1 MCRWS
6 LQPWQDERGS
16 QMTQDHALLNQLA
29 SQDVSALK
37 RELERRFIALYGA
50 DSQPVQFFAAPAR
63 INIIGEHIDYNGG
76 MVLPTAID
84 RYIYLAIR
92 RRDDTAINYD
102 DLRFPGRL
110 TFDITENFSYKK
122 ESDYCNYLN
131 GVITIMK
138 DRGVSFPTGFDALFF
153 SCIPDGGGVSSSSAL
168 ECCFIAAMSQLY
180 GGNISP
186 VDNALIGQETEHR
199 FMNVQCGIMDQFIIA
214 TGRKDSAVLLNC
226 ATLDYQYIPLEL
238 GDYRFIV
245 MNSNKKR
252 QLADSK
258 YNQRVAECK
267 EGLEVLNK
275 ALTEQGKAA
284 VANPCSVTAE
294 QLELL
299 QEALKSA
306 APQTAEPEVIY
317 RRMRHCITENQRVY
331 KATEA
336 LKSGDLKQLG
346 QLMNA
351 SHQSL
356 KDDYET
362 TGIEL
367 DTLNQE
373 ANKIDGCLGARVT
386 GAGFG
391 GCAIALVHKDVI
403 PGFIQQVG
411 TAYKEKIG
419 YEATFFECATG
430 NGAGPFR

>member
-1 MCRWS
+1 MA
-6 LQPWQDERGS
+6 QDF
-16 QMTQDHALLNQLA
+16 TLLNKLA
-29 SQDVSALK
+29 AEDVSALK
-37 RELERRFIALYGA
+37 MELEKQFKELYGDA
-50 DSQPVQFFAAPAR
+50 SHPIQFFAAPAR

-102 DLRFPGRL
+102 DIRFPGRF
-110 TFDITENFSYKK
+110 TFDITENFSYRK

-138 DRGVSFPTGFDALFF
+138 DRGVAFPTGFDALFF

-252 QLADSK
+252 QLTDSK

-267 EGLEVLNK
+267 EGLEILNQ
-275 ALTEQGKAA
+275 ALSAQGKAT
-284 VANPCSVTAE
+284 VANPCSMKTE
-294 QLELL
+294 QLDIL
-299 QEALKSA
+299 QEALKA
-306 APQTAEPEVIY
+306 TPPQTATAEIIY

-331 KATEA
+331 QATEA
-336 LKSGDLKQLG
+336 LKAGKLEELG
-346 QLMNA
+346 KLMNA

-356 KDDYET
+356 KEDYET

-373 ANKIDGCLGARVT
+373 ANKVQGCLGARVT

-391 GCAIALVHKDVI
+391 GCAIALVHKDAI
-403 PGFIQQVG
+403 PLFIKTVG
-411 TAYKEKIG
+411 AAYKEKIG

-430 NGAGPFR
+430 NGAGTLN

>member
-1 MCRWS
+1 MA
-6 LQPWQDERGS
+6 QDF
-16 QMTQDHALLNQLA
+16 TLLNKLA
-29 SQDVSALK
+29 AEDVSALK
-37 RELERRFIALYGA
+37 MELEKQFKELYGDA
-50 DSQPVQFFAAPAR
+50 SHPIQFFAAPAR

-102 DLRFPGRL
+102 DIRFPGRF
-110 TFDITENFSYKK
+110 TFDITENFSYRK

-138 DRGVSFPTGFDALFF
+138 DRGVAFPTGFDALFF

-252 QLADSK
+252 QLTDSK

-267 EGLEVLNK
+267 EGLEILNQ
-275 ALTEQGKAA
+275 ALSAQGKAT
-284 VANPCSVTAE
+284 VANPCSMKTE
-294 QLELL
+294 QLDIL
-299 QEALKSA
+299 QEALKATS
-306 APQTAEPEVIY
+306 PQTATAEIIY

-331 KATEA
+331 QATEA
-336 LKSGDLKQLG
+336 LKAGKLEELG
-346 QLMNA
+346 KLMNA

-356 KDDYET
+356 KEDYET

-373 ANKIDGCLGARVT
+373 ANKVQGCLGARVT

-391 GCAIALVHKDVI
+391 GCAIALVHKDAI
-403 PGFIQQVG
+403 PLFIKTVG
-411 TAYKEKIG
+411 AAYKEKIG

-430 NGAGPFR
+430 NGAGTLN

>member
-1 MCRWS
+1 M
-6 LQPWQDERGS
+6 DY
-16 QMTQDHALLNQLA
+16 TLLNQLA
-29 SQDVSALK
+29 AENVSALK
-37 RELERRFIALYGA
+37 MQLENQFKELYGNA
-50 DSQPVQFFAAPAR
+50 SQSIQFFAAPAR

-92 RRDDTAINYD
+92 RREDTAINYD
-102 DLRFPGRL
+102 DIRFPGRF
-110 TFDITENFSYKK
+110 TFDITEQFSYKK
-122 ESDYCNYLN
+122 ESDYCNSLN
-131 GVITIMK
+131 GVITIMR
-138 DRGVSFPTGFDALFF
+138 DRGVAFPTGFDALFF

-226 ATLDYQYIPLEL
+226 ATLDYQYIPLQL

-267 EGLEVLNK
+267 EGLEILNQ
-275 ALTEQGKAA
+275 ARSAQGKAA
-284 VANPCSVTAE
+284 VANPCSMTAE
-294 QLELL
+294 DLALL
-299 QEALKSA
+299 QEALKTA
-306 APQTAEPEVIY
+306 APQTAPAEVIY

-331 KATEA
+331 QAAEA
-336 LKSGDLKQLG
+336 LKAGRLEELG
-346 QLMNA
+346 RLMNA

-356 KDDYET
+356 KEDYET

-373 ANKIDGCLGARVT
+373 ANKVQGCLGARVT

-391 GCAIALVHKDVI
+391 GCAIALVHKEAI
-403 PGFIQQVG
+403 PQFIETVG
-411 TAYKEKIG
+411 AAYLEKIG
-419 YEATFFECATG
+419 YEATFFQCTTG
-430 NGAGPFR
+430 NGAGALV

>member
-1 MCRWS
+1 M
-6 LQPWQDERGS
+6 DY
-16 QMTQDHALLNQLA
+16 TLLNQLA
-29 SQDVSALK
+29 AENVSALK
-37 RELERRFIALYGA
+37 MELENQFKELYGNA
-50 DSQPVQFFAAPAR
+50 SQSIQFFAAPAR

-92 RRDDTAINYD
+92 RREDTAINYD
-102 DLRFPGRL
+102 DIRFPGRF
-110 TFDITENFSYKK
+110 TFDITEQFSYKK

-131 GVITIMK
+131 GVITIMR
-138 DRGVSFPTGFDALFF
+138 DRGVAFPTGFDALFF

-226 ATLDYQYIPLEL
+226 ATLDYQYIPLQL

-267 EGLEVLNK
+267 EGLEILNQ
-275 ALTEQGKAA
+275 ARSAQGKAA
-284 VANPCSVTAE
+284 VANPCSMTAE
-294 QLELL
+294 DLALL
-299 QEALKSA
+299 QEALKTA
-306 APQTAEPEVIY
+306 APQTAPAEVIY

-331 KATEA
+331 QAAEA
-336 LKSGDLKQLG
+336 LKAGRLEELG
-346 QLMNA
+346 RLMNA

-356 KDDYET
+356 KEDYET

-373 ANKIDGCLGARVT
+373 ANKVQGCLGARVT

-391 GCAIALVHKDVI
+391 GCAIALVHKEAI
-403 PGFIQQVG
+403 PQFIETVG
-411 TAYKEKIG
+411 AAYLEKIG
-419 YEATFFECATG
+419 YEATFFQCTTG
-430 NGAGPFR
+430 NGAGALV

>member
-1 MCRWS
+1 M
-6 LQPWQDERGS
+6 DY
-16 QMTQDHALLNQLA
+16 TLLNQLA
-29 SQDVSALK
+29 AENVSALK
-37 RELERRFIALYGA
+37 MELENQFKELYGNA
-50 DSQPVQFFAAPAR
+50 SQSIQFFAAPAR

-92 RRDDTAINYD
+92 RREDTAINYD
-102 DLRFPGRL
+102 DIRFPGRF
-110 TFDITENFSYKK
+110 TFDITEQFSYKK

-131 GVITIMK
+131 GVITIMR
-138 DRGVSFPTGFDALFF
+138 DRGVAFPTGFDALFF

-226 ATLDYQYIPLEL
+226 ATLDYQYIPLQL

-267 EGLEVLNK
+267 EGLEILNQ
-275 ALTEQGKAA
+275 ACSAQGKAA
-284 VANPCSVTAE
+284 VANPCSMTAAD
-294 QLELL
+294 LALL
-299 QEALKSA
+299 QEALKTA
-306 APQTAEPEVIY
+306 APQTAPAEVIY

-331 KATEA
+331 QAAEA
-336 LKSGDLKQLG
+336 LKAGRLEELG
-346 QLMNA
+346 RLMNA

-356 KDDYET
+356 KEDYET

-373 ANKIDGCLGARVT
+373 ANKVQGCLGARVT

-391 GCAIALVHKDVI
+391 GCAIALVHKEAI
-403 PGFIQQVG
+403 PQFIKTVG
-411 TAYKEKIG
+411 ATYLEKIG
-419 YEATFFECATG
+419 YEATFFQCTTG
-430 NGAGPFR
+430 NGAGALV

>member
-1 MCRWS
+1 MS
-6 LQPWQDERGS
+6 QDYAVL
-16 QMTQDHALLNQLA
+16 TQLA
-29 SQDVSALK
+29 SENVPALK
-37 RELERRFIALYGA
+37 QELERRFVEMYGTSSEA
-50 DSQPVQFFAAPAR
+50 IQFFAAPAR

-84 RYIYLAIR
+84 RYIFLAIR
-92 RRDDTAINYD
+92 RRTDTTINYD
-102 DLRFPGRL
+102 DIRFPGRF

-131 GVITIMK
+131 GVITILK
-138 DRGVSFPTGFDALFF
+138 DKGVSFSTGFDALFF

-168 ECCFIAAMSQLY
+168 ECCFVSAMSHLY
-180 GGNISP
+180 DGKINP

-199 FMNVQCGIMDQFIIA
+199 FMNVQCGIMDQFIIS

-267 EGLEVLNK
+267 EGLEILNQ
-275 ALTEQGKAA
+275 ALVAQGKVA
-284 VANPCSVTAE
+284 VANPCSMTTE
-294 QLELL
+294 QLEVL
-299 QEALKSA
+299 QEALKTA
-306 APQTAEPEVIY
+306 APKTAEPEVIY
-317 RRMRHCITENQRVY
+317 RRMRHCLLENQRVY

-336 LKSGDLKQLG
+336 LKSGNLQELG

-351 SHQSL
+351 SHESL
-356 KDDYET
+356 KTDYET

-373 ANKIDGCLGARVT
+373 ANKLAGCLGARVT

-391 GCAIALVHKDVI
+391 GCAIALVHKDAI
-403 PGFIQQVG
+403 PTFIDTVG
-411 TAYKEKIG
+411 AAYKEKIG
-419 YEATFFECATG
+419 YEATFFQCSTG
-430 NGAGPFR
+430 NGAGPLT

>member
-1 MCRWS
+1 M
-6 LQPWQDERGS
+6 S
-16 QMTQDHALLNQLA
+16 QEYAVLTQLA
-29 SQDVSALK
+29 SENVPALK
-37 RELERRFIALYGA
+37 QELERRFVEMYGTGSEA
-50 DSQPVQFFAAPAR
+50 IQFFAAPAR

-84 RYIYLAIR
+84 RYIFLAIR
-92 RRDDTAINYD
+92 RRKDTTINYD
-102 DLRFPGRL
+102 DIRFPGRF

-131 GVITIMK
+131 GVITILK
-138 DRGVSFPTGFDALFF
+138 DKGVSFPTGFDALFF

-168 ECCFIAAMSQLY
+168 ECCFVSAMSHLY
-180 GGNISP
+180 DGKVNP

-199 FMNVQCGIMDQFIIA
+199 FMNVQCGIMDQFIIS

-267 EGLEVLNK
+267 EGLEILNQ
-275 ALTEQGKAA
+275 ALVAQGNPS
-284 VANPCSVTAE
+284 VANPCSMTTE
-294 QLELL
+294 QLAFL
-299 QEALKSA
+299 QEALKTA
-306 APQTAEPEVIY
+306 APKTAESEVIY
-317 RRMRHCITENQRVY
+317 RRIRHCILENQRVY
-331 KATEA
+331 KAIEA
-336 LKSGDLKQLG
+336 LKSGNLQELG

-351 SHQSL
+351 SHESL
-356 KDDYET
+356 KTDYET

-373 ANKIDGCLGARVT
+373 ANKIAGCLGARVT

-391 GCAIALVHKDVI
+391 GCAIALVHKDAI
-403 PGFIQQVG
+403 PTFINTVG
-411 TAYKEKIG
+411 AAYKEKIG
-419 YEATFFECATG
+419 YEATFFQCSTG
-430 NGAGPFR
+430 NGAGPLT

>member
-1 MCRWS
+1 M
-6 LQPWQDERGS
+6 S
-16 QMTQDHALLNQLA
+16 QEYAVLTQLA
-29 SQDVSALK
+29 SENVPALK
-37 RELERRFIALYGA
+37 QELERRFVEMYGTGSEA
-50 DSQPVQFFAAPAR
+50 IQFFAAPAR

-84 RYIYLAIR
+84 RYIFLAIR
-92 RRDDTAINYD
+92 RRKDTTINYD
-102 DLRFPGRL
+102 DIRFPGRF

-131 GVITIMK
+131 GVITILK
-138 DRGVSFPTGFDALFF
+138 DKGVSFPTGFDALFF

-168 ECCFIAAMSQLY
+168 ECCFVSAMSHLY
-180 GGNISP
+180 DGKVNP

-199 FMNVQCGIMDQFIIA
+199 FMNVQCGIMDQFIIS

-267 EGLEVLNK
+267 EGLEILNQ
-275 ALTEQGKAA
+275 ALVAQGKPS
-284 VANPCSVTAE
+284 VANPCSMTTE
-294 QLELL
+294 QLAFL
-299 QEALKSA
+299 QEALKTA
-306 APQTAEPEVIY
+306 APKTAESEVIY
-317 RRMRHCITENQRVY
+317 RRIRHCILENQRVY
-331 KATEA
+331 KAIEA
-336 LKSGDLKQLG
+336 LKSGNLQELG

-351 SHQSL
+351 SHESL
-356 KDDYET
+356 KTDYET

-373 ANKIDGCLGARVT
+373 ANKIAGCLGARVT

-391 GCAIALVHKDVI
+391 GCAIALVHKDAI
-403 PGFIQQVG
+403 PTFINTVG
-411 TAYKEKIG
+411 AAYKEKIG
-419 YEATFFECATG
+419 YEATFFQCSTG
-430 NGAGPFR
+430 NGAGPLT

>member
-1 MCRWS
+1 M
-6 LQPWQDERGS
+6 DY
-16 QMTQDHALLNQLA
+16 TLLNQLA
-29 SQDVSALK
+29 AENVSALK
-37 RELERRFIALYGA
+37 MELEKQFKELYGNA
-50 DSQPVQFFAAPAR
+50 SQSIQFFAAPAR

-92 RRDDTAINYD
+92 RREDTAINYD
-102 DLRFPGRL
+102 DIRFPGRF
-110 TFDITENFSYKK
+110 TFDITEQFSYKK

-131 GVITIMK
+131 GVITIMR
-138 DRGVSFPTGFDALFF
+138 DRGVAFPTGFDALFF

-214 TGRKDSAVLLNC
+214 TGRKDSSVLLNC
-226 ATLDYQYIPLEL
+226 ATLDYQYIPLQL

-267 EGLEVLNK
+267 EGLEILNQ
-275 ALTEQGKAA
+275 ARSAQGKAA
-284 VANPCSVTAE
+284 VANPCSMTAE
-294 QLELL
+294 DLALL
-299 QEALKSA
+299 QEALKTA
-306 APQTAEPEVIY
+306 APQTAPAEVIY

-331 KATEA
+331 QAAEA
-336 LKSGDLKQLG
+336 LKAGRLEELG
-346 QLMNA
+346 RLMNA

-356 KDDYET
+356 KEDYET

-373 ANKIDGCLGARVT
+373 ANKVQGCLGARVT

-391 GCAIALVHKDVI
+391 GCAIALVHKEAI
-403 PGFIQQVG
+403 PQFIETVG
-411 TAYKEKIG
+411 AAYLEKIG
-419 YEATFFECATG
+419 YEATFFQCTTG
-430 NGAGPFR
+430 NGAGALV

>member
-1 MCRWS
+1 M
-6 LQPWQDERGS
+6 S
-16 QMTQDHALLNQLA
+16 QEYAVLTQLA
-29 SQDVSALK
+29 SENVPALK
-37 RELERRFIALYGA
+37 QELERRFVEMYGTGSEA
-50 DSQPVQFFAAPAR
+50 IQFFAAPAR

-84 RYIYLAIR
+84 RYIFLAIR
-92 RRDDTAINYD
+92 RRKDTTINYD
-102 DLRFPGRL
+102 DIRFPGRF

-131 GVITIMK
+131 GVITILK
-138 DRGVSFPTGFDALFF
+138 DKGVSFPTGFDALFF

-168 ECCFIAAMSQLY
+168 ECCFVSAMSHLY
-180 GGNISP
+180 DGKVTP

-199 FMNVQCGIMDQFIIA
+199 FMNVQCGIMDQFIIS

-252 QLADSK
+252 QLSDSK

-267 EGLEVLNK
+267 EGLEILNQ
-275 ALTEQGKAA
+275 ALVAQGKPS
-284 VANPCSVTAE
+284 VANPCSMTTE
-294 QLELL
+294 QLALL
-299 QEALKSA
+299 QEALKTA
-306 APQTAEPEVIY
+306 DPKTAEPEVIY
-317 RRMRHCITENQRVY
+317 RRIRHCILENQRVY
-331 KATEA
+331 KAIVA
-336 LKSGDLKQLG
+336 LKSGNLQELG

-351 SHQSL
+351 SHESL
-356 KDDYET
+356 KTDYET

-373 ANKIDGCLGARVT
+373 ANKIAGCLGARVT

-391 GCAIALVHKDVI
+391 GCAIALVHKDAI
-403 PGFIQQVG
+403 STFINTVG
-411 TAYKEKIG
+411 AAYKEKIG
-419 YEATFFECATG
+419 YEATFFQCSTG
-430 NGAGPFR
+430 NGAGPLT

>member
-1 MCRWS
+1 M
-6 LQPWQDERGS
+6 DY
-16 QMTQDHALLNQLA
+16 AVLNQFA
-29 SQDVSALK
+29 AEDGSALK
-37 RELERRFIALYGA
+37 MELEKQFKELYGA
-50 DSQPVQFFAAPAR
+50 DSQPIQFFAAPAR

-92 RRDDTAINYD
+92 RRKDTAINYD
-102 DLRFPGRL
+102 DIRFPGRF
-110 TFDITENFSYKK
+110 TFDITEQFSYKK

-138 DRGVSFPTGFDALFF
+138 DRGVAFPTGFDALFF

-180 GGNISP
+180 NGNISP

-226 ATLDYQYIPLEL
+226 ATLDYQYIPLQL

-267 EGLEVLNK
+267 EGLEILNQ
-275 ALTEQGKAA
+275 ARSVQGKAA
-284 VANPCSVTAE
+284 LANPCSMTAE
-294 QLELL
+294 DLALL
-299 QEALKSA
+299 QEALKTA
-306 APQTAEPEVIY
+306 APKTAAAEVIY

-331 KATEA
+331 QAAEA
-336 LKSGDLKQLG
+336 LKAGRLEELG
-346 QLMNA
+346 RLMNA

-356 KDDYET
+356 KEDYET

-373 ANKIDGCLGARVT
+373 ANKIQGCLGARVT

-391 GCAIALVHKDVI
+391 GCAIALVHKEAI
-403 PGFIQQVG
+403 PTFIKTVG
-411 TAYKEKIG
+411 AAYLEKIG

-430 NGAGPFR
+430 NGAGALV

>member
-1 MCRWS
+1 M
-6 LQPWQDERGS
+6 DY
-16 QMTQDHALLNQLA
+16 TLLNQLA
-29 SQDVSALK
+29 AENVSALK
-37 RELERRFIALYGA
+37 MELENQFKELYGNA
-50 DSQPVQFFAAPAR
+50 SQSIQFFAAPAR

-92 RRDDTAINYD
+92 RREDTAINYD
-102 DLRFPGRL
+102 DIRFPGRF
-110 TFDITENFSYKK
+110 TFDITEQFSYKK

-131 GVITIMK
+131 GVITIMR
-138 DRGVSFPTGFDALFF
+138 DRGVAFPTGFDALFF

-226 ATLDYQYIPLEL
+226 ATLDYQYIPLQL

-267 EGLEVLNK
+267 EGLEILNQ
-275 ALTEQGKAA
+275 ARSAQGKAA
-284 VANPCSVTAE
+284 VANPCSMTAE
-294 QLELL
+294 DLALL
-299 QEALKSA
+299 QEALKTA
-306 APQTAEPEVIY
+306 APQTAPAEVIY

-331 KATEA
+331 QAAEA
-336 LKSGDLKQLG
+336 LKAGRLEELG
-346 QLMNA
+346 CLMNA

-356 KDDYET
+356 KEDYET

-373 ANKIDGCLGARVT
+373 ANKVQGCLGARVT

-391 GCAIALVHKDVI
+391 GCAIALVHKEAI
-403 PGFIQQVG
+403 PQFIETVG
-411 TAYKEKIG
+411 AAYLEKIG
-419 YEATFFECATG
+419 YEATFFQCTTG
-430 NGAGPFR
+430 NGAGALV

>member
-1 MCRWS
+1 MS
-6 LQPWQDERGS
+6 QDYSVLS
-16 QMTQDHALLNQLA
+16 QLATQDVGVLKKELRRQFLA
-29 SQDVSALK
+29 M
-37 RELERRFIALYGA
+37 YG
-50 DSQPVQFFAAPAR
+50 DSPQQVEFFAAPAR

-84 RYIYLAIR
+84 RYIFLAIR
-92 RRDDTAINYD
+92 RRNDTTINYD
-102 DLRFPGRL
+102 DIRFPGRF
-110 TFDITENFSYKK
+110 TFDIRENFSYKK

-131 GVITIMK
+131 GVITILK
-138 DRGVSFPTGFDALFF
+138 DKGVSFPTGFDALFF

-168 ECCFIAAMSQLY
+168 ECCFIAAMSHLY
-180 GGNISP
+180 DGNINP

-214 TGRKDSAVLLNC
+214 TARKDSAVLLNC
-226 ATLDYQYIPLEL
+226 ATLDYQYIPLKL

-267 EGLEVLNK
+267 EGLEILNK
-275 ALTEQGKAA
+275 SLTLQGKKT
-284 VANPCSVTAE
+284 VENPCSITTE
-294 QLELL
+294 QLEVLKESL
-299 QEALKSA
+299 QVTP
-306 APQTAEPEVIY
+306 PQTASSEIIY
-317 RRMRHCITENQRVY
+317 RRMHHCITENQRVY
-331 KATEA
+331 KAIEA
-336 LKSGDLKQLG
+336 LKSGNLQELG
-346 QLMNA
+346 QLINA

-356 KDDYET
+356 KEDYET

-373 ANKIDGCLGARVT
+373 ANKVAGCLGSRVT

-391 GCAIALVHKDVI
+391 GCAIALVHKDSI
-403 PGFIQQVG
+403 PEFIKTVG
-411 TAYKEKIG
+411 AAYKEKIG

-430 NGAGPFR
+430 NGAGILN

>member
-1 MCRWS
+1 MLRNYDD
-6 LQPWQDERGS
+6 L
-16 QMTQDHALLNQLA
+16 TKLA

-37 RELERRFIALYGA
+37 RELERRFTELYGA
-50 DSQPVQFFAAPAR
+50 ASQPIQFFAAPAR

-92 RRDDTAINYD
+92 RRDDATINYD
-102 DLRFPGRL
+102 DIRFPGRF

-138 DRGVSFPTGFDALFF
+138 DRGVAFPTGFDALFF

-267 EGLEVLNK
+267 EGLEILNT
-275 ALTEQGKAA
+275 ALAAQGKKP
-284 VANPCSVTAE
+284 VANPCSMTMDDLA
-294 QLELL
+294 LL
-299 QEALKSA
+299 QEALKTN
-306 APQTAEPEVIY
+306 APQTATAEIIY
-317 RRMRHCITENQRVY
+317 RRMRHCITENQRVHQ
-331 KATEA
+331 ATEA
-336 LKSGDLKQLG
+336 LKSGNLKQLG

-373 ANKIDGCLGARVT
+373 ANKVAGCLGARVT

-391 GCAIALVHKDVI
+391 GCAIALVHKEAI
-403 PGFIQQVG
+403 PQFIETVG
-411 TAYKEKIG
+411 AAYQNAIG

-430 NGAGPFR
+430 NGAGPLN

>member
-1 MCRWS
+1 M
-6 LQPWQDERGS
+6 S
-16 QMTQDHALLNQLA
+16 QEYAVLTQLA
-29 SQDVSALK
+29 SENVPALK
-37 RELERRFIALYGA
+37 QELERRFVEMYGTGSEA
-50 DSQPVQFFAAPAR
+50 IQFFAAPAR

-84 RYIYLAIR
+84 RYIFLAIR
-92 RRDDTAINYD
+92 RRKDTTINYD
-102 DLRFPGRL
+102 DIRFPGRF

-131 GVITIMK
+131 GVITILK
-138 DRGVSFPTGFDALFF
+138 DKGVSFPTGFDALFF

-168 ECCFIAAMSQLY
+168 ECCFVSAMSHLY
-180 GGNISP
+180 DGKVTP

-199 FMNVQCGIMDQFIIA
+199 FMNVQCGIMDQFIIS

-252 QLADSK
+252 QLSDSK

-267 EGLEVLNK
+267 EGLEILNQ
-275 ALTEQGKAA
+275 ALVAQGKPS
-284 VANPCSVTAE
+284 VANPCSMTTE
-294 QLELL
+294 QLALL
-299 QEALKSA
+299 QEALKTA
-306 APQTAEPEVIY
+306 APKTAESEVIY
-317 RRMRHCITENQRVY
+317 RRIRHCILENQRVY
-331 KATEA
+331 KAIEA
-336 LKSGDLKQLG
+336 LKSGNLQELG

-351 SHQSL
+351 SHESL
-356 KDDYET
+356 KTDYET

-373 ANKIDGCLGARVT
+373 ANKIAGCLGARVT

-391 GCAIALVHKDVI
+391 GCAIALVHKDAI
-403 PGFIQQVG
+403 STFINTVG
-411 TAYKEKIG
+411 AAYKEKIG
-419 YEATFFECATG
+419 YEATFFQCSTG
-430 NGAGPFR
+430 NGAGPLT

>member
-1 MCRWS
+1 M
-6 LQPWQDERGS
+6 DY
-16 QMTQDHALLNQLA
+16 TLLNQLA
-29 SQDVSALK
+29 AENVSALK
-37 RELERRFIALYGA
+37 MELENQFKELYGNA
-50 DSQPVQFFAAPAR
+50 SQSIQFFAAPAR

-92 RRDDTAINYD
+92 RREDTAINYD
-102 DLRFPGRL
+102 DIRFPGRF
-110 TFDITENFSYKK
+110 TFDITEQFSYKK

-131 GVITIMK
+131 GVITIMR
-138 DRGVSFPTGFDALFF
+138 DRGVAFPTGFDALFF

-226 ATLDYQYIPLEL
+226 ATLDYQYIPLQL

-267 EGLEVLNK
+267 EGLEILNQ
-275 ALTEQGKAA
+275 ACSAQGKAA
-284 VANPCSVTAE
+284 VANPCSMTAE
-294 QLELL
+294 DLALL
-299 QEALKSA
+299 QEALKTA
-306 APQTAEPEVIY
+306 APQTAPAEVIY

-331 KATEA
+331 QAAEA
-336 LKSGDLKQLG
+336 LKAGRLEELG
-346 QLMNA
+346 RLMNA

-356 KDDYET
+356 KEDYET

-373 ANKIDGCLGARVT
+373 ANKVQGCLGARVT

-391 GCAIALVHKDVI
+391 GCAIALVHKEAI
-403 PGFIQQVG
+403 PQFIETVG
-411 TAYKEKIG
+411 AAYLEKIG
-419 YEATFFECATG
+419 YEATFFQCTTG
-430 NGAGPFR
+430 NGAGALV

>member
-1 MCRWS
+1 MA
-6 LQPWQDERGS
+6 QDF
-16 QMTQDHALLNQLA
+16 TLLNQLA
-29 SQDVSALK
+29 AEDVSSLK
-37 RELERRFIALYGA
+37 MELEKQFKELYGA
-50 DSQPVQFFAAPAR
+50 ASHPIQFFAAPAR

-102 DLRFPGRL
+102 DIRFPGRF
-110 TFDITENFSYKK
+110 TFDITENFSYRK

-138 DRGVSFPTGFDALFF
+138 DRGVAFPTGFDALFF

-252 QLADSK
+252 QLTDSK

-267 EGLEVLNK
+267 EGLEILNR
-275 ALTEQGKAA
+275 ALSAQGKAT
-284 VANPCSVTAE
+284 VANPCSMKTE
-294 QLELL
+294 QLDIL
-299 QEALKSA
+299 QEALKA
-306 APQTAEPEVIY
+306 TPPQTATAEIIY

-331 KATEA
+331 QATEA
-336 LKSGDLKQLG
+336 LKAGKLEELG
-346 QLMNA
+346 KLMNA

-373 ANKIDGCLGARVT
+373 ANKVQGCLGARVT

-391 GCAIALVHKDVI
+391 GCAIALVHKDTI
-403 PGFIQQVG
+403 PLFIKTVG
-411 TAYKEKIG
+411 AAYKEKIG

-430 NGAGPFR
+430 NGAGTLN

>member
-1 MCRWS
+1 M
-6 LQPWQDERGS
+6 DY
-16 QMTQDHALLNQLA
+16 TLLNQLA
-29 SQDVSALK
+29 AENVSALK
-37 RELERRFIALYGA
+37 MELENQFKELYGNA
-50 DSQPVQFFAAPAR
+50 SQSIQFFAAPAR

-92 RRDDTAINYD
+92 RREDTAINYD
-102 DLRFPGRL
+102 DIRFPGRF
-110 TFDITENFSYKK
+110 TFDITEQFSYKK

-131 GVITIMK
+131 GVITIMR
-138 DRGVSFPTGFDALFF
+138 DRGVAFPTGFDALFF

-226 ATLDYQYIPLEL
+226 ATLDYQYIPLQL

-267 EGLEVLNK
+267 EGLEILNQ
-275 ALTEQGKAA
+275 ACSAQGKAA
-284 VANPCSVTAE
+284 VANPCSMTAE
-294 QLELL
+294 DLALL
-299 QEALKSA
+299 QEALKTA
-306 APQTAEPEVIY
+306 APQTAPAEVIY

-331 KATEA
+331 QAAEA
-336 LKSGDLKQLG
+336 LKAGRLEELG
-346 QLMNA
+346 RLMNA

-356 KDDYET
+356 KEDYET

-373 ANKIDGCLGARVT
+373 ANKVQGCLGARVT

-391 GCAIALVHKDVI
+391 GCAIALVHKEAI
-403 PGFIQQVG
+403 PSSSRQ
-411 TAYKEKIG
+411 
-419 YEATFFECATG
+419 
-430 NGAGPFR
+430 

>member
-1 MCRWS
+1 M
-6 LQPWQDERGS
+6 S
-16 QMTQDHALLNQLA
+16 QEYAVLTQLA
-29 SQDVSALK
+29 SENVPALK
-37 RELERRFIALYGA
+37 QELERRFVEMYGTGSEA
-50 DSQPVQFFAAPAR
+50 IQFFAAPAR

-84 RYIYLAIR
+84 RYIFLAIR
-92 RRDDTAINYD
+92 RRKDTTINYD
-102 DLRFPGRL
+102 DIRFPGRF

-131 GVITIMK
+131 GVITILK
-138 DRGVSFPTGFDALFF
+138 DKGVSFPTGFDALFF

-168 ECCFIAAMSQLY
+168 ECCFVSAMSHLY
-180 GGNISP
+180 DGKVNP

-199 FMNVQCGIMDQFIIA
+199 FMNVQCGIMDQFIIS

-252 QLADSK
+252 QLSDSK

-267 EGLEVLNK
+267 EGLEILNQ
-275 ALTEQGKAA
+275 ALVAQGKPS
-284 VANPCSVTAE
+284 VANPCSMTRE
-294 QLELL
+294 QLALL
-299 QEALKSA
+299 QEALKTA
-306 APQTAEPEVIY
+306 APKTAESEVIY
-317 RRMRHCITENQRVY
+317 RRIRHCILENQRVY
-331 KATEA
+331 KAIEA
-336 LKSGDLKQLG
+336 LKSGNLQELG

-351 SHQSL
+351 SHESL
-356 KDDYET
+356 KTDYET

-373 ANKIDGCLGARVT
+373 ANKIAGCLGARVT

-391 GCAIALVHKDVI
+391 GCAIALVHKDAI
-403 PGFIQQVG
+403 PTFINTVG
-411 TAYKEKIG
+411 VAYKEKIG
-419 YEATFFECATG
+419 YEATFFQCSTG
-430 NGAGPFR
+430 NGAGPLT

>member
-1 MCRWS
+1 M
-6 LQPWQDERGS
+6 S
-16 QMTQDHALLNQLA
+16 QEYAVLTQLA
-29 SQDVSALK
+29 SENVPALK
-37 RELERRFIALYGA
+37 QELEHRFVEMYGTGSEA
-50 DSQPVQFFAAPAR
+50 IQFFAAPAR

-84 RYIYLAIR
+84 RYIFLAIR
-92 RRDDTAINYD
+92 RRKDTTINYD
-102 DLRFPGRL
+102 DIRFPGRF

-131 GVITIMK
+131 GVITILK
-138 DRGVSFPTGFDALFF
+138 DKGVSFPTGFDALFF

-168 ECCFIAAMSQLY
+168 ECCFVSAMSHLY
-180 GGNISP
+180 DGKVTP

-199 FMNVQCGIMDQFIIA
+199 FMNVQCGIMDQFIIS

-252 QLADSK
+252 QLSDSK

-267 EGLEVLNK
+267 EGLEILNQ
-275 ALTEQGKAA
+275 ALVAQGEPS
-284 VANPCSVTAE
+284 VANPCSMTTE
-294 QLELL
+294 QLALL
-299 QEALKSA
+299 QEALKTA
-306 APQTAEPEVIY
+306 APKTAEPEVIY
-317 RRMRHCITENQRVY
+317 RRIRHCILENQRVY
-331 KATEA
+331 KAIEA
-336 LKSGDLKQLG
+336 LKSGNLQELG

-351 SHQSL
+351 SHESL
-356 KDDYET
+356 KTDYET

-373 ANKIDGCLGARVT
+373 ANKIAGCLGARVT

-391 GCAIALVHKDVI
+391 GCAIALVHKDAI
-403 PGFIQQVG
+403 STFINTVG
-411 TAYKEKIG
+411 AAYKEKIG
-419 YEATFFECATG
+419 YEATFFQCSTG
-430 NGAGPFR
+430 NGAGPLT

>member
-1 MCRWS
+1 M
-6 LQPWQDERGS
+6 S
-16 QMTQDHALLNQLA
+16 QEYAVLTQLA
-29 SQDVSALK
+29 SENVPALK
-37 RELERRFIALYGA
+37 QELERRFVEMYGTGSEA
-50 DSQPVQFFAAPAR
+50 IQFFAAPAR

-84 RYIYLAIR
+84 RYIFLAIR
-92 RRDDTAINYD
+92 RRKDTTINYD
-102 DLRFPGRL
+102 DIRFPGRF

-131 GVITIMK
+131 GVITILK
-138 DRGVSFPTGFDALFF
+138 DKGVSFPTGFDALFF

-168 ECCFIAAMSQLY
+168 ECCFVSAMSHLY
-180 GGNISP
+180 DGKVTP

-199 FMNVQCGIMDQFIIA
+199 FMNVQCGIMDQFIIS

-252 QLADSK
+252 QLSDSK

-267 EGLEVLNK
+267 EGLEILNQ
-275 ALTEQGKAA
+275 ALVAQGKPS
-284 VANPCSVTAE
+284 VANPCSMTTE
-294 QLELL
+294 QLALL
-299 QEALKSA
+299 QEALKTA
-306 APQTAEPEVIY
+306 APKTAEPEVIY
-317 RRMRHCITENQRVY
+317 RRIRHCILENQRVY
-331 KATEA
+331 KAIEA
-336 LKSGDLKQLG
+336 LKSGNLQELG

-351 SHQSL
+351 SHESL
-356 KDDYET
+356 KTDYET

-373 ANKIDGCLGARVT
+373 ANKIAGCLGARVT

-391 GCAIALVHKDVI
+391 GCAIALVHKDAI
-403 PGFIQQVG
+403 STFINTVG
-411 TAYKEKIG
+411 AAYKEKIG
-419 YEATFFECATG
+419 YEATFFQCSTG
-430 NGAGPFR
+430 NGAGPLT

>member
-1 MCRWS
+1 MS
-6 LQPWQDERGS
+6 QDYAVLTR
-16 QMTQDHALLNQLA
+16 LA
-29 SQDVSALK
+29 SEDVPALK
-37 RELERRFIALYGA
+37 QELERRFVELYGPSSEA
-50 DSQPVQFFAAPAR
+50 IKFFAAPAR

-84 RYIYLAIR
+84 RYIFLAIR
-92 RRDDTAINYD
+92 GRKDTTINYD
-102 DLRFPGRL
+102 DIRFPGRF

-122 ESDYCNYLN
+122 ENDYCNYLN
-131 GVITIMK
+131 GVITILK

-168 ECCFIAAMSQLY
+168 ECCFVSAMSHMY
-180 GGNISP
+180 NGNVNP

-199 FMNVQCGIMDQFIIA
+199 FMNVQCGIMDQFIIS

-226 ATLDYQYIPLEL
+226 ATLDYQYIPLNL

-267 EGLEVLNK
+267 EGLEILNQ
-275 ALTEQGKAA
+275 ALAAQGKAT
-284 VANPCSVTAE
+284 VANPCSMTTE
-294 QLELL
+294 QLEAL
-299 QEALKSA
+299 QEALKTA
-306 APQTAEPEVIY
+306 TPKTAEPEIIY
-317 RRMRHCITENQRVY
+317 RRMRHCLTENQRVY
-331 KATEA
+331 KATDA
-336 LKSGDLKQLG
+336 LKSGNLQELG

-351 SHQSL
+351 SHESL
-356 KDDYET
+356 KTDYET

-373 ANKIDGCLGARVT
+373 ANKIAGCLGARVT

-391 GCAIALVHKDVI
+391 GCAIALVHKDSI
-403 PGFIQQVG
+403 PAFIDTVG
-411 TAYKEKIG
+411 AAYKEKIG
-419 YEATFFECATG
+419 YEATFFQCATG
-430 NGAGPFR
+430 SGAGPLA

>member
-1 MCRWS
+1 MA
-6 LQPWQDERGS
+6 QDF
-16 QMTQDHALLNQLA
+16 TLLNKLA
-29 SQDVSALK
+29 AEDVSALK
-37 RELERRFIALYGA
+37 MELEKQFKELYGDA
-50 DSQPVQFFAAPAR
+50 SHPIQFFAAPAR

-102 DLRFPGRL
+102 DIRFPGRF
-110 TFDITENFSYKK
+110 TFDITENFSYRK

-138 DRGVSFPTGFDALFF
+138 DRGVAFPTGFDALFF

-252 QLADSK
+252 QLTDSK

-267 EGLEVLNK
+267 EGLEILNQ
-275 ALTEQGKAA
+275 ALSAQGKAT
-284 VANPCSVTAE
+284 VANPCSMKTE
-294 QLELL
+294 QLDIL
-299 QEALKSA
+299 QEALKA
-306 APQTAEPEVIY
+306 TPPQTATAEIIY

-331 KATEA
+331 QATEA
-336 LKSGDLKQLG
+336 LKAGKLEELG
-346 QLMNA
+346 KLMNA

-373 ANKIDGCLGARVT
+373 ANKVQGCLGARVT

-391 GCAIALVHKDVI
+391 GCAIALVHKDAI
-403 PGFIQQVG
+403 PLFIKTVG
-411 TAYKEKIG
+411 AAYKEKIG

-430 NGAGPFR
+430 NGAGTLN

>member
-1 MCRWS
+1 M
-6 LQPWQDERGS
+6 DY
-16 QMTQDHALLNQLA
+16 TLLNQLA
-29 SQDVSALK
+29 AENVSALK
-37 RELERRFIALYGA
+37 MELENQFKELYGNA
-50 DSQPVQFFAAPAR
+50 SQSIQFFAAPAR

-92 RRDDTAINYD
+92 RREDTAINYD
-102 DLRFPGRL
+102 DIRFPGRF
-110 TFDITENFSYKK
+110 TFDITEQFSYKK

-131 GVITIMK
+131 GVITIMR
-138 DRGVSFPTGFDALFF
+138 DRGVAFPTGFDALFF

-226 ATLDYQYIPLEL
+226 ATLDSKYIPLQL

-267 EGLEVLNK
+267 EGLEILNQ
-275 ALTEQGKAA
+275 ARSAQGKAA
-284 VANPCSVTAE
+284 VANPCSMTAE
-294 QLELL
+294 DLALL
-299 QEALKSA
+299 QEALKTA
-306 APQTAEPEVIY
+306 APQTAPAEVIY

-331 KATEA
+331 QAAEA
-336 LKSGDLKQLG
+336 LKAGRLEELG
-346 QLMNA
+346 RLMNA

-356 KDDYET
+356 KEDYET

-373 ANKIDGCLGARVT
+373 ANKVQGCLGARVT

-391 GCAIALVHKDVI
+391 GCAIALVHKEAI
-403 PGFIQQVG
+403 PQFIETVG
-411 TAYKEKIG
+411 AAYLEKIG
-419 YEATFFECATG
+419 YEATFFQCTTG
-430 NGAGPFR
+430 NGAGALV

>member
-1 MCRWS
+1 
-6 LQPWQDERGS
+6 
-16 QMTQDHALLNQLA
+16 MTQDFTLLNKLA
-29 SQDVSALK
+29 AEDVSALK
-37 RELERRFIALYGA
+37 MELEKQFKELYGDA
-50 DSQPVQFFAAPAR
+50 SHPIQFFAAPAR

-102 DLRFPGRL
+102 DIRFPGRF
-110 TFDITENFSYKK
+110 TFDITENFSYRK

-138 DRGVSFPTGFDALFF
+138 DRGVAFPTGFDALFF

-214 TGRKDSAVLLNC
+214 TGRKNSAVLLNC

-252 QLADSK
+252 QLTDSK

-267 EGLEVLNK
+267 EGLEILNQ
-275 ALTEQGKAA
+275 ALSAQGKST
-284 VANPCSVTAE
+284 VANPCSMTTG
-294 QLELL
+294 QLETL
-299 QEALKSA
+299 QNALKHA
-306 APQTAEPEVIY
+306 TPKTASPEVIY
-317 RRMRHCITENQRVY
+317 RRIRHCITENQRVHQ
-331 KATEA
+331 ATES
-336 LKSGDLKQLG
+336 LKAGRLEELG
-346 QLMNA
+346 RLINA

-356 KDDYET
+356 KEDYET

-373 ANKIDGCLGARVT
+373 ANKVQGCLGARVT

-391 GCAIALVHKDVI
+391 GCAIALVHKDAI
-403 PGFIQQVG
+403 QSFIQTVAA
-411 TAYKEKIG
+411 AYKEKIG
-419 YEATFFECATG
+419 YDATFFECATG
-430 NGAGPFR
+430 NGAGALS